1 LIRLYLYTRLDG
13 WCSRMIQIKDVSFAY
28 SNQEPV
34 VRELSLSIQKGEFV
48 AIVGPNGSGKSTL
61 AKLING
67 LLLPISGEIHMG
79 ELSTTNPKE
88 LMQIRQKIGMV
99 FQNPENQMV
108 ATTVLDDVAFGL
120 ENIGF
125 PPEKMME
132 RIKDSLQ
139 IVKMW
144 EHRLAEPHHLSGGQ
158 KQRVAIAGILAM
170 RPEVILFDES
180 TSMLDP
186 EGRFE
191 MMQIMKELHQEGLT
205 IITITHDMEEASEA
219 TRVLLMQ
226 DGAVLRDRVPAQLF
240 EEIDILQQNQL
251 ELPFAIEARERLN
264 QLGLSLPRTIKTK
277 EELVKHLWT

>member
-1 LIRLYLYTRLDG
+1 
-13 WCSRMIQIKDVSFAY
+13 MIQITDVSFAY

-34 VRELSLSIQKGEFV
+34 IRELSLLIQRGEFV

-67 LLLPISGEIHMG
+67 LLLPTSGEVHMG
-79 ELSTTNPKE
+79 ELSTTNPHE

-120 ENIGF
+120 ENIGV
-125 PPEKMME
+125 PPGQMME

-226 DGAVLRDRVPAQLF
+226 DGTVIRDGIPTQLF
-240 EEIDILQQNQL
+240 EEIEILQENQL

-264 QLGLSLPRTIKTK
+264 QLGLSLPQSIKTK

>member
-1 LIRLYLYTRLDG
+1 
-13 WCSRMIQIKDVSFAY
+13 MIQLTDVSFSY
-28 SNQEPV
+28 SQINQEP
-34 VRELSLSIQKGEFV
+34 LISDLTLSIQRGEFV

-61 AKLING
+61 AKLMNG
-67 LLLPISGEIHMG
+67 LLLPSSGEVTML
-79 ELSTTNPKE
+79 ELSTSNPDE

-125 PPEKMME
+125 PPAKMME
-132 RIKDSLQ
+132 RIKESLQ
-139 IVKMW
+139 IVRMW

-170 RPEVILFDES
+170 RPEIILFDES

-186 EGRFE
+186 EGRSE

-205 IITITHDMEEASEA
+205 IITITHDMEEAAEA
-219 TRVLLMQ
+219 TRVLIMK
-226 DGAVLRDRVPAQLF
+226 DGEVLRDGNPTQLF
-240 EEIDILQQNQL
+240 EEIDILKQNQL
-251 ELPFAIEARERLN
+251 ELPFIIETRERLI
-264 QLGLSLPRTIKTK
+264 QLGLPLPRTIQTK
-277 EELVKHLWT
+277 KELVKYLWT

>member
-1 LIRLYLYTRLDG
+1 
-13 WCSRMIQIKDVSFAY
+13 MIQITDVSYAY

-34 VRELSLSIQKGEFV
+34 IRELSLSIQKGEFV

-67 LLLPISGEIHMG
+67 LLLPTSGVVHVG
-79 ELSTTNPKE
+79 ELTTAHPKE

-191 MMQIMKELHQEGLT
+191 MVQIMKELHQEGLT

-240 EEIDILQQNQL
+240 EETDILQQNQL

-264 QLGLSLPRTIKTK
+264 QLGLSLPGSIKTK
-277 EELVKHLWT
+277 EELVAHLWT